1 MLLKHICEVCG
12 KEEIIDSEDAY
23 KQGWDYP
30 PKMGVFGV
38 VSARTC
44 PNCPINETV
53 WWKIAVKN
61 KQSDELSE
69 KDLQTIQR
77 ILAEP
82 SSILVEMS
90 ENDKVDDNSQNG
102 NV

>member
-1 MLLKHICEVCG
+1 MILKHICEVCG

-23 KQGWDYP
+23 RQGWDYP

-53 WWKIAVKN
+53 WWKIAVEN
-61 KQSDELSE
+61 KSSDDLTE
-69 KDLQTIQR
+69 KDMKTIQR

-82 SSILVEMS
+82 NSIRIETS
-90 ENDKVDDNSQNG
+90 DDDNVDDNQND